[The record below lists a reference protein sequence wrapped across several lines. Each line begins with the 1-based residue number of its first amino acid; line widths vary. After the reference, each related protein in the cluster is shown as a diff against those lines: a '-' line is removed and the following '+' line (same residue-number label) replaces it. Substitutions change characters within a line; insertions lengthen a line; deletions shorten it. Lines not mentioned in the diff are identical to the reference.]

1 MRSLVVGVLSLVVL
15 GGSAALA
22 QVAIRKEPVHFKA
35 GESGATIKGKITGD
49 ETVDYVLGAQ
59 KGQSMVVT
67 LEASNGSAYFNV
79 TAPGADQALFIGS
92 TSGNRYEGTLPASGE
107 YTVRLYLMRSAAR
120 RGETAD
126 YTIKFSI
133 SGAAAKSSAAGFD
146 QKLELQGITFHVTCP
161 NDRSAPTVTIT
172 PSGLAIDNSAMKQ
185 EAEGHVVL
193 AEVADLNVDGSPEI
207 YVYVQSAGSGSY
219 ASLVAYSANK
229 KKSLSQIYLP
239 PITDDPKASKGYM
252 GHDEFRVVESALV
265 RRFPVYRDGDTNAK
279 PTGGTRQIQYKLAAG
294 EAGWLLRA
302 DKVVE
307 Y

>member
-252 GHDEFRVVESALV
+252 GHDEFRVVESTLV